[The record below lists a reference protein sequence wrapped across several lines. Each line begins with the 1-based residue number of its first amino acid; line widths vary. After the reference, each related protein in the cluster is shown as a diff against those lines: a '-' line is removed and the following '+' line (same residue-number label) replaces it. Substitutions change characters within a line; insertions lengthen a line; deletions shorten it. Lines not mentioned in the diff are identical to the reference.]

1 MEENGTHERNA
12 GIDVGASSQAVREGP
27 VALLP
32 RLRRL
37 ARALTR
43 DVHDADDLVQIALE
57 RALTR
62 AGQLRP
68 DAPLSSWMFGIVRNA
83 WLDELRAR
91 GRRTR
96 LFAPS
101 QSAGHIAAS
110 SQGGPAGP
118 LAVQDALA
126 PLPEEQRAAV
136 ALVLIEGL
144 SYKEAAHVMEVPIGT
159 LTSRLARGREAL
171 QEMLGEATGAL
182 R

>member
-1 MEENGTHERNA
+1 MRAASEEL
-12 GIDVGASSQAVREGP
+12 REAL

-32 RLRRL
+32 RLRRF
-37 ARALTR
+37 ARALAR
-43 DVHDADDLVQIALE
+43 NAHDADDLVQIAVE

-62 AGQLRP
+62 AAQLRP

-101 QSAGHIAAS
+101 QSAEHIGAS
-110 SQGGPAGP
+110 SQGAPADL

-126 PLPEEQRAAV
+126 RLPEEQRAAV

-171 QEMLGEATGAL
+171 QEMLGET
-182 R
+182 